1 MTAVSQE
8 TTNAGNEPP
17 PSATEAHAT
26 NSPGAAE
33 PNNASVN
40 PFDDEGAHT
49 AEATTTTPSVPT
61 DAHAAL
67 ETTQAHNELNL
78 NQENTPDV
86 PPRIPP
92 EVEGLKAMFPDFD
105 VTIL

>member
-1 MTAVSQE
+1 MPDILQTFGGLDGDDGDDDDD
-8 TTNAGNEPP
+8 N
-17 PSATEAHAT
+17 
-26 NSPGAAE
+26 
-33 PNNASVN
+33 
-40 PFDDEGAHT
+40 DEGAHT
-49 AEATTTTPSVPT
+49 AEATTTTPSVPI
-61 DAHAAL
+61 DAHAVL
-67 ETTQAHNELNL
+67 ETAQAHNELNL